1 MASQWYTHTLHTG
14 AWTAVAGS
22 RGAAV
27 RGSWQRGLD
36 MIKILNESS
45 PELHYG
51 PATGE
56 LLIDKFAGWGSG
68 DPDTTWSGLSEVFS
82 GSGSSISGW
91 GEFADPDYLTYT
103 IGTAGYSGYALDGSF
118 GVQQLAEAYW
128 VEITGALLK
137 IEE

>member
-1 MASQWYTHTLHTG
+1 MASQWYTHTVHTG
-14 AWTAVAGS
+14 AWTAGTD

-36 MIKILNESS
+36 MIKIINESS

-56 LLIDKFAGWGSG
+56 LLIEKFAGWNSG
-68 DPDTTWSGLSEVFS
+68 VLPLLSSGISGEGTSSGGFS
-82 GSGSSISGW
+82 G
-91 GEFADPDYLTYT
+91 FDDPTYLGYT
-103 IGTAGYSGYALDGSF
+103 IGTANYSGYALDGSY